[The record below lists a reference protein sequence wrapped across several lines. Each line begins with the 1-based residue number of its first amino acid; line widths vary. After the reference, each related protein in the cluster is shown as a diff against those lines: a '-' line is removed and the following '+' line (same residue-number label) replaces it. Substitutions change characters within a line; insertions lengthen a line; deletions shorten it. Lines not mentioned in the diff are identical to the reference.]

1 MKTVETYKALTYR
14 LLVYGFQPVDLVI
27 TLLMFVFVHGIIS
40 SLILDIIFII
50 IALIIAKKSRNR
62 PDGYF
67 ISLALYLISP
77 PRLNLKN
84 SDIPTYRSVKD
95 ATNQPDNN

>member
-1 MKTVETYKALTYR
+1 MKSVETYKALTYR

-27 TLLMFVFVHGIIS
+27 ILLLFVFVHGIIS

-50 IALIIAKKSRNR
+50 TALIIAKKGRSRS
-62 PDGYF
+62 DGYF

-77 PRLNLKN
+77 HRLNLKN
-84 SDIPTYRSVKD
+84 SDIPNYRSVL
-95 ATNQPDNN
+95 NGIN

>member
-1 MKTVETYKALTYR
+1 MKTVDTYKALTYR

-27 TLLMFVFVHGIIS
+27 ILLLFVFVHGIIS

-50 IALIIAKKSRNR
+50 TALIIAKKGRNR

-67 ISLALYLISP
+67 ASLALYLISP
-77 PRLNLKN
+77 CRLNIKN
-84 SDIPTYRSVKD
+84 SDIPTYGSVKN
-95 ATNQPDNN
+95 AANQSDNN